1 MCKCLFV
8 SMKYRVKQCGLE
20 KVGLDYCKLLKN
32 SCVLKNIAE
41 VFLKLSTIFCRLFC
55 AVKKY

>member
-8 SMKYRVKQCGLE
+8 SMKYRVKRCGLE
-20 KVGLDYCKLLKN
+20 KVGLDRCKSLKN

-41 VFLKLSTIFCRLFC
+41 VFLKLSTIFCR
-55 AVKKY
+55 